1 MYRKILVVVDE
12 REVTR
17 SAIHQ
22 AIELARVHRSVL
34 LFFYVL
40 PTYVFPSVDMMPIAE
55 LSEDEFSVKSSEA
68 ASRAL
73 AAASALAERHG
84 IHNHRAMG
92 QGEDEAHCVAEAASK
107 RHCDLIVV
115 GTEERNAVMRLLS
128 GSIVPGLISAAKVPI
143 LICRELQIRPG
154 MDESFPRT
162 KTASTHPTNKDAARG
177 LTNDD

>member
-1 MYRKILVVVDE
+1 MYKKILVVVDE

-22 AIELARVHRSVL
+22 
-34 LFFYVL
+34 
-40 PTYVFPSVDMMPIAE
+40 
-55 LSEDEFSVKSSEA
+55 SSEA

-73 AAASALAERHG
+73 AAASALAERYG

-143 LICRELQIRPG
+143 LICRELQVRPKLG
-154 MDESFPRT
+154 NLDPLSKNE
-162 KTASTHPTNKDAARG
+162 
-177 LTNDD
+177 LTGPLMGETEERPDVED